1 MSGEVYPI
9 FLHQMNGA
17 RVVVVGGGA
26 VGERKIQGLLAVG
39 AQVCLISPQ
48 VTPELQAYA
57 AAGKIEW
64 IQRGF
69 QTGDLVNALLAF
81 AATNQRKVNQQVA
94 AEAKQQHIL
103 CNVADCAEEGDFHL
117 PALHRTGDL
126 TIAVGSRGRDIHAA
140 KRMRDRIV
148 QFVLSC
154 A

>member
-1 MSGEVYPI
+1 MSAEVYPI

-39 AQVCLISPQ
+39 AHVTLIAPQ
-48 VTPELQAYA
+48 ATLPLQAYA
-57 AAGKIEW
+57 AEGKIAW

-69 QTGDLVNALLAF
+69 QSGDLENAVLAF
-81 AATNQRKVNQQVA
+81 AATDQRTVNQQVA
-94 AEAKQQHIL
+94 AEAKQQHTL

-126 TIAVGSRGRDIHAA
+126 TIAVGSRGRDVHAA

-154 A
+154 V